1 MIEYLDSDSF
11 SIQYASPAFI
21 LITCHPSQLLQ
32 IFGHR
37 VRNLKFARN
46 VKFATSKTLVNFMK
60 KTMFLSK
67 NWYFSVQKALIYYTV
82 NKSHHNSF
90 ILLVFSHVANFR
102 YVANFRFLT
111 LLPMGFFLLLSNV
124 LFPVFPSVLFFNL
137 KSALIIT
144 FILCRLYFA
153 IKTTNGGRLQI
164 KSYSSGTTFNTE
176 TRYYSGRTLTR
187 GFTFQFDYDPPHHC
201 LTACSAKMLDVPAYT
216 KEVLSDIFVTF
227 VLSILE
233 ELFSHC

>member
-32 IFGHR
+32 IFGHIAHG
-37 VRNLKFARN
+37 LFFAI
-46 VKFATSKTLVNFMK
+46 VKC
-60 KTMFLSK
+60 
-67 NWYFSVQKALIYYTV
+67 
-82 NKSHHNSF
+82 F
-90 ILLVFSHVANFR
+90 I
-102 YVANFRFLT
+102 
-111 LLPMGFFLLLSNV
+111 
-124 LFPVFPSVLFFNL
+124 PVFPSVLFFNL

-164 KSYSSGTTFNTE
+164 KSYSSGTTFNTK

-233 ELFSHC
+233 ELFSYC